1 MDAGSFSPPKAVL
14 PAFSSS
20 SPPRRREQ
28 RPFESWA
35 ELDAV
40 AANLSP
46 RYRPTVMFAAATGL
60 RPAEW
65 LALEWQVDVETANS
79 RPPRQQTASKQEER
93 RSPLTDS
100 KPSTPLLCPS
110 HPRYSGAEG
119 QDVAFW
125 WECVTGGL
133 AGRGVH
139 LSMATN
145 GRGGAAGDGGE
156 AA

>member
-60 RPAEW
+60 RRAEW

-79 RPPRQQTASKQEER
+79 RPPRQQTA
-93 RSPLTDS
+93 
-100 KPSTPLLCPS
+100 LLIQ
-110 HPRYSGAEG
+110 HYSGAEG